1 MLKRYQVLIDGWI
14 EDYIKFI
21 AEKYD
26 LSSSAVIRIHMA
38 LGIIFVRTVTHPE
51 YKLNIGN
58 KEFQEFSQKA
68 PKGEFPEVE
77 VHQLMSKILFETRKL
92 VELRLAEDKE
102 QKKK

>member
-14 EDYIKFI
+14 EDYIKFV

-68 PKGEFPEVE
+68 AKGEFPEVE